1 MNETIDAQWL
11 KDTLLDVQDALSE
24 ALNLLEKDSRH
35 AKGVLEHEI
44 PEIYAKLNY
53 AVNTATTGAPDLDT
67 VDHNALIAW
76 PKGNAFK
83 AFSAKE
89 SRARAPK

>member
-1 MNETIDAQWL
+1 MTQTIDTQWL

-24 ALNLLEKDSRH
+24 ALNRLEKDSRH

-53 AVNTATTGAPDLDT
+53 AVNTATTGAPDLDK
-67 VDHNALIAW
+67 VNHNTLIAW
-76 PKGNAFK
+76 PKGEAFK
-83 AFSAKE
+83 PFSAKE